1 MSNKTASGLVS
12 FVKTKLG
19 VDYVYGT
26 KGQKLTEKL
35 YNELKARYGSLVWA
49 SDKKKI
55 GKTCTDCS
63 GLISWYTGTVRNS
76 TSYKNTA
83 TKVLSIGKLSQAVPG
98 CALWRQGHIGV
109 YIGDGYC
116 IEAKG
121 SAYGVV
127 KTKVSQ
133 GGWTHILWL
142 PEIEYGD
149 KAAPAPKVTYFQK
162 CSYKGYS
169 IVDGLKSI
177 KAQSSFSYRT
187 KIAKANGVKAYLG
200 TASQN
205 SKLLFLLKEGKL
217 VKP

>member
-1 MSNKTASGLVS
+1 MANKTASGLVS

-19 VDYVYGT
+19 TPYVYGA
-26 KGQKLTEKL
+26 KGEKLTLEK
-35 YNELKARYGSLVWA
+35 YNTLKKLYGSLVWA
-49 SDKKKI
+49 SDKNKI

-63 GLISWYTGTVRNS
+63 GLISWYTGKVVNS
-76 TSYKNTA
+76 TNYKNTA

-109 YIGDGYC
+109 YIGNGYC

-127 KTKVSQ
+127 KTKASQ

-142 PEIEYGD
+142 CDIDYGKTATAL
-149 KAAPAPKVTYFQK
+149 KAAYFPKCT
-162 CSYKGYS
+162 YKGYS
-169 IVDGLKSI
+169 IVDALKSI
-177 KAQSSFSYRT
+177 KAQSSFTYRS
-187 KIAKANGVKAYLG
+187 KIAKANGIKAYLG

-217 VKP
+217 IKP

>member
-1 MSNKTASGLVS
+1 MANKTASGLVS
-12 FVKTKLG
+12 FVKAKLG
-19 VDYVYGT
+19 TPYVYGA
-26 KGQKLTEKL
+26 KGEKLTLEK
-35 YNELKARYGSLVWA
+35 YNTLKKLYGSLVWA
-49 SDKKKI
+49 SDKNKV

-63 GLISWYTGTVRNS
+63 GLISWYTGKVVNS
-76 TSYKNTA
+76 TTYKNTA
-83 TKVLSIGKLSQAVPG
+83 TKVLTISKLSQAVPG

-127 KTKVSQ
+127 KTKASQ

-142 PEIEYGD
+142 CDIGYG
-149 KAAPAPKVTYFQK
+149 KTEAAPKVTYFPK
-162 CSYKGYS
+162 CTYKGYS
-169 IVDGLKSI
+169 IVDALKSI
-177 KAQSSFSYRT
+177 KAQSSFTYRT
-187 KIAKANGVKAYLG
+187 KIAKANGIKAYLG

-217 VKP
+217 IKP

>member
-1 MSNKTASGLVS
+1 MANKTASGLVS

-19 VDYVYGT
+19 TPYVYGT
-26 KGQKLTEKL
+26 KGEKLTLEK
-35 YNELKARYGSLVWA
+35 YNTLRKMYGSLVWA
-49 SDKKKI
+49 SDKNKV
-55 GKTCTDCS
+55 GKVCTDCS
-63 GLISWYTGTVRNS
+63 GLISWYTGKVVNS
-76 TSYKNTA
+76 TTYKNTA
-83 TKVLSIGKLSQAVPG
+83 TKVLSISKLSQAVPG

-127 KTKVSQ
+127 KTKASQ

-142 PEIEYGD
+142 CDIDYG
-149 KAAPAPKVTYFQK
+149 KTEAAPKVTYFPK
-162 CSYKGYS
+162 CTYKGYS
-169 IVDGLKSI
+169 IVDGLKSV
-177 KAQSSFSYRT
+177 KAESSFTYRS
-187 KIAKANGVKAYLG
+187 KIAKANGIKAYLG

-217 VKP
+217 IKP

>member
-1 MSNKTASGLVS
+1 MANKTASGLVS

-19 VDYVYGT
+19 TPYVYGA
-26 KGQKLTEKL
+26 KGEKLTLEK
-35 YNELKARYGSLVWA
+35 YNTLKKLYGSLVWA
-49 SDKKKI
+49 SDKNKI

-63 GLISWYTGTVRNS
+63 GLISWYTGKVVNS
-76 TSYKNTA
+76 TTYKNTA

-127 KTKVSQ
+127 KTKASQ

-142 PEIEYGD
+142 CDIDYG
-149 KAAPAPKVTYFQK
+149 KTEAAPKVTYFPK
-162 CSYKGYS
+162 CTYKGYS

-177 KAQSSFSYRT
+177 KAQSSFTYRT
-187 KIAKANGVKAYLG
+187 KIAKVNGIKAYLG

-217 VKP
+217 IKP